1 MRKRAKT
8 EESAADAAGTDRQFV
23 TALAR
28 GLEVLR
34 CFTARRRELG
44 TTEIA
49 LLTGLPQPTVWRL
62 CYTLIKTG
70 YLTPSQKAD
79 KLCIGVGVFALG
91 YEAIAA
97 MDIGELVQREMQIV
111 ADEFQ
116 CAVSLATPDRLDM
129 VIVKR
134 AQTNSRLVVNLQVG
148 SRLPIAASTA
158 GWAYLAT
165 LPAPQRTQLLRR
177 LEAHYGKH
185 EWSAKW
191 RTANAAIKS
200 FPKNGYVLS
209 GGAYDPEINAVGV
222 PIRTDDDAQFL
233 ALVCGA
239 PASTVPIRT
248 FQLEIAPSLIRLAAF
263 IRSTLPH
270 SGPQRA
276 LR

>member
-1 MRKRAKT
+1 MAMQAKPDKP
-8 EESAADAAGTDRQFV
+8 AADAESADRQFV

-28 GLEVLR
+28 GLEILR
-34 CFTARRRELG
+34 CFNARRKELG

-70 YLTPSQKAD
+70 YLAPSPRTD
-79 KLCIGVGVFALG
+79 KLCIGVGVLGLG

-97 MDIGELVQREMQIV
+97 IEIGDLAQREMQIV
-111 ADEFQ
+111 ADEFR
-116 CAVSLATPDRLDM
+116 CAVSLATPDRLDL

-134 AQTNSRLVVNLQVG
+134 AQCNSRLVVNLHVG
-148 SRLPIAASTA
+148 SRLPIGASTG

-165 LPAPQRTQLLRR
+165 LPPRERTQLLQR
-177 LEAHYGKH
+177 LEAQYGKR

-200 FPKNGYVLS
+200 YPKTGYLLS
-209 GGAYDPEINAVGV
+209 GGAYDPEINAIGI
-222 PIRTDDDAQFL
+222 PIQPDNSSRFF

-239 PASTVPIRT
+239 PATMVPVKT
-248 FQLEIAPSLIRLAAF
+248 FQTKIAPRLIRLSEF
-263 IRSTLPH
+263 IRSALSH
-270 SGPQRA
+270 SASAGRIG
-276 LR
+276 